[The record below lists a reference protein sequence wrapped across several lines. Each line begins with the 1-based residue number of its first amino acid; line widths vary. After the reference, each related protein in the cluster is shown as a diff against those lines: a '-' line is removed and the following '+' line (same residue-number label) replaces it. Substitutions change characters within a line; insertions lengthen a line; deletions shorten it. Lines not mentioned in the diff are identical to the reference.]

1 MSFWDTFVRVWQ
13 VRTSVRIQEGIED
26 FLIRRRRTNE
36 LTSNLPTILDEIEK
50 KNDIWEDQIR
60 KLKNENNEN

>member
-13 VRTSVRIQEGIED
+13 VRTSVRVQEGIED

-36 LTSNLPTILDEIEK
+36 LNSNLPTILDEIEK
-50 KNDIWEDQIR
+50 KNDLWEDQIK